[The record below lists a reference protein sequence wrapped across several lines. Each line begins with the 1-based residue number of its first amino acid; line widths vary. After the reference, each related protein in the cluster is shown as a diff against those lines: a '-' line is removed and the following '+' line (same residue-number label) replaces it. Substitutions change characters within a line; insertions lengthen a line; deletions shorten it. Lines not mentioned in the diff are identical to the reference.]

1 MTRVALRG
9 LWGRKLRTAL
19 TAVAIVLGVALVA
32 GTLVLTDS
40 IDKAF
45 DNIFTDSRQGSNV
58 VISGKSAFDLTDDSG
73 ATAPPLDES
82 LLQTV
87 TSQPDVAEA
96 EGSVSGNAQIIG
108 DDGKAIVYG
117 GAPNLGFSI
126 ANGDSRFN
134 PLTLTEGS
142 WPTGDEVVI
151 DGSTADKEGFKVG
164 DTVGVQGRG
173 PVEDLGISGIV
184 KFGSVSTIG
193 GATLAGFDLPT
204 AQRIFAM
211 DGKLDEISVAA
222 KPGVSDAQ
230 LATELEGVLPNDT
243 QVRTSADQAKDDAAD
258 TDEFITFLRTF
269 LLSFGGIAL
278 FVGAFVIAN
287 SLSITIAQR
296 TRELATLRT
305 IGASRRQVLKSIL
318 IESVVVGV
326 FASIVGLF
334 LGLGLAKG
342 LFWLFDAIGFTLPN
356 SGLTFETRTIV
367 VALVVGIIV
376 TVGASLRP
384 AIRATRVPPIA
395 AVREGATL
403 PESRFARF
411 RTLAALILTGLGFA
425 LVVYGLFGS
434 GLGTATILLSM
445 GVGALLVFIGVA
457 LFASKLVP
465 GLATV
470 LGWPTARVG
479 GVAGQLAR
487 GNAKRNPQRTAS
499 TAAAL
504 MIGLALVTL
513 VAVLG
518 QGIRSSFTGA
528 VDKIFVSDYAITAQN
543 NFSPIPTDAAE
554 AAAQT
559 PGVEAVA
566 DVRAG
571 QALVFGNVE
580 NVTAV
585 TPNAGEAIAL
595 DWSDGSQAVFGE
607 LGSDGVFVDDG
618 FAEDHNLTVGSPIR
632 ITVPSG
638 TVVPLVL
645 KGIFDPPAGGS
656 PFGTVTLSS
665 ATFDKNYDQPENLF
679 SFVKMKGGVT
689 DANTQAL
696 ENALTDF
703 PNAKAQTRDDFKDNQ
718 VSFLNNI
725 LNVLYLLLALSV
737 IVSLFGII
745 NTLVLTV
752 FERTREIGTLRAVG
766 MTRRQVR
773 RMIRYESVITALIGA
788 ALGIILGIVL
798 AGLLTARVDFINFDV
813 PVTQI
818 VVFAIAAILV
828 GILAAILPAR
838 RAARLNVLNALQYE

>member
-9 LWGRKLRTAL
+9 LLGRKLRTAL

-32 GTLVLTDS
+32 GTLILTDS
-40 IDKAF
+40 ISKAF
-45 DNIFTDSRQGSNV
+45 DNIFTDSRQGSSV

-73 ATAPPLDES
+73 ATAPPLNES

-87 TSQPDVAEA
+87 REQPDVAAA
-96 EGSVSGNAQIIG
+96 EGSVNGEAQLIG
-108 DDGKAIVYG
+108 DDNKAIVYG

-126 ANGDSRFN
+126 ENGNSPFN
-134 PLTLTEGS
+134 PLSLVEGS
-142 WPTGDEVVI
+142 WPSGDEVVI
-151 DGSTADKEGFKVG
+151 DGSTADKEGFVVG

-173 PVEDLGISGIV
+173 PVEQLRISGIV

-204 AQRIFAM
+204 AQRVFDM
-211 DGKLDEISVAA
+211 QGKLDEIAVAA
-222 KPGVSDAQ
+222 KAGVSDEQ
-230 LATELEGVLPNDT
+230 LAQALGDILPRNT
-243 QVRTSADQAKDDAAD
+243 QVRTADEQAQNDAKD
-258 TDEFITFLRTF
+258 TNSFISFLRTF

-305 IGASRRQVLKSIL
+305 VGASRRQVLKSIIL
-318 IESVVVGV
+318 EAIVVGV
-326 FASIVGLF
+326 LASVVGLF

-342 LFWLFDAIGFTLPN
+342 LFWLFDLIGFTLPN
-356 SGLTFETRTIV
+356 SGLLFETRTIV
-367 VALVVGIIV
+367 VALLVGVLV
-376 TVGASLRP
+376 TLGASLRP

-411 RTLAALILTGLGFA
+411 RTPGALLLTALGFA
-425 LVVYGLFGS
+425 GVIYGLFGP
-434 GLGTATILLSM
+434 GLGTAAILLFM
-445 GVGALLVFIGVA
+445 GAGALLVFFGVA

-465 GLATV
+465 AFASF
-470 LGWPTARVG
+470 LGWPTARFG
-479 GVAGQLAR
+479 GAAGRLAR
-487 GNAKRNPQRTAS
+487 GNARRNPQRTAS

-543 NFSPIPTDAAE
+543 NFSPIPIDAAD
-554 AAAQT
+554 AAANA
-559 PGVEAVA
+559 PGAEAVA
-566 DVRAG
+566 SVRAG
-571 QALVFGNVE
+571 QALVFGSADS
-580 NVTAV
+580 VTAV
-585 TPNAGEAIAL
+585 TPNAGQAIAL
-595 DWSDGSQAVFGE
+595 DWVAGSQSVYSDLGE
-607 LGSDGVFVDDG
+607 NGAFIDND
-618 FAEDHNLTVGSPIR
+618 FAKKHNLSLGSPIK
-632 ITVPSG
+632 ITVPNG
-638 TVVPLVL
+638 NVVPLVV
-645 KGIFDPPAGGS
+645 KGIFDPPPGGS
-656 PFGTVTLSS
+656 PFGQVTFSS
-665 ATFDKNYDQPENLF
+665 TTFDQNYDQPENLF

-689 DANTQAL
+689 DANTKAL
-696 ENALTDF
+696 EDSLKEF
-703 PNAKAQTRDDFKDNQ
+703 PNAKAQTRDQFKDNQ

-725 LNVLYLLLALSV
+725 LNVLYVLLALSV

-766 MTRRQVR
+766 MTRSQVR
-773 RMIRYESVITALIGA
+773 RMIRYESIITALIGA
-788 ALGIILGIVL
+788 ALGIVLGIVL
-798 AGLLTARVDFINFDV
+798 AGLLIARIDFINFSV
-813 PVTQI
+813 PTSQI
-818 VVFAIAAILV
+818 VLFAIAAVIV
-828 GILAAILPAR
+828 GIVAAILPAR
-838 RAARLNVLNALQYE
+838 RASKLNVLQALQYE

>member
-1 MTRVALRG
+1 MTRVALKG
-9 LWGRKLRTAL
+9 LWGRKLRTVL

-40 IDKAF
+40 IQKAF
-45 DNIFTDSRQGSNV
+45 DNIFTDSRQGSSV

-73 ATAPPLDES
+73 ATAPPLQES

-87 TSQPDVAEA
+87 QAQPDVAAA
-96 EGSVSGNAQIIG
+96 EGSVSGEAQLIG
-108 DDGKAIVYG
+108 SDNKAIVYG

-134 PLTLTEGS
+134 PLSLTEGA
-142 WPTGDEVVI
+142 WPTGNEVVI

-173 PVEDLGISGIV
+173 PVEQLRISGIV

-193 GATLAGFDLPT
+193 GATLAGFDLST
-204 AQRIFAM
+204 AQRIFGM
-211 DGKLDEISVAA
+211 QGKLDEIAVAA
-222 KPGVSDAQ
+222 KPGVSEQQLAAQ
-230 LATELEGVLPNDT
+230 LRSVLPTDT
-243 QVRTSADQAKDDAAD
+243 QVRTAADQAKKDAED
-258 TDEFITFLRTF
+258 TNSFITFLRTF

-305 IGASRRQVLKSIL
+305 VGASRRQVLRSI
-318 IESVVVGV
+318 IVEAVVVGV
-326 FASIVGLF
+326 LASIVGLF

-342 LFWLFDAIGFTLPN
+342 LFWLFDKIGFTLPN

-367 VALVVGIIV
+367 VALLVGIIV

-411 RTLAALILTGLGFA
+411 RTPGALIVTAIGFA
-425 LVVYGLFGS
+425 LLIYGLFGS
-434 GLGTATILLSM
+434 GLGTASVLLLM
-445 GVGALLVFIGVA
+445 GGGALLIFFGVA

-465 GLATV
+465 ALASV
-470 LGWPTARVG
+470 LGWPTAELG
-479 GVAGQLAR
+479 GAPGELAR
-487 GNAKRNPQRTAS
+487 GNARRNPQRTAS

-543 NFSPIPTDAAE
+543 NFSPIPIDAAQ
-554 AAAQT
+554 AAAKT

-571 QALVFGNVE
+571 QGLVFGKVE

-585 TPNAGEAIAL
+585 TPNAGDAISL
-595 DWSDGSQAVFGE
+595 DWVDGSQNVYGE
-607 LGSDGVFVDDG
+607 LGENGAFIDND
-618 FAEDHNLTVGSPIR
+618 FADKHNLKLGSPIDM
-632 ITVPSG
+632 TVPSG
-638 TVVPLVL
+638 AKVPLVV

-656 PFGTVTLSS
+656 PFGTVTLSA
-665 ATFDKNYDQPENLF
+665 ATFDQNYDQPENLF
-679 SFVKMKGGVT
+679 SFVKMNGGVT
-689 DANTQAL
+689 DTNTQAL
-696 ENALTDF
+696 ETSLRGF
-703 PNAKAQTRDDFKDNQ
+703 PNAKVQTRDQFKDNQ

-725 LNVLYLLLALSV
+725 LNILYILLALSV

-788 ALGIILGIVL
+788 ALGIVLGIVL
-798 AGLLTARVDFINFDV
+798 AGLLTARVDFINFAV
-813 PVTQI
+813 PVSQI
-818 VVFAIAAILV
+818 VIFAIAAIIV
-828 GILAAILPAR
+828 GIVAAILPAR
-838 RAARLNVLNALQYE
+838 RASKLNVLEALQYE

>member
-9 LWGRKLRTAL
+9 LFGRKLRTVL

-40 IDKAF
+40 IQKAF
-45 DNIFTDSRQGSNV
+45 DNIFTDSRQGSSV

-73 ATAPPLDES
+73 ATAPPLQES
-82 LLQTV
+82 LLSTV
-87 TSQPDVAEA
+87 QSQPDVAEA
-96 EGSVSGNAQIIG
+96 EGSVSGEAQLIG
-108 DDGKAIVYG
+108 DDNKAIVYG

-126 ANGDSRFN
+126 ANGESQFN
-134 PLTLTEGS
+134 PLTLVEGE
-142 WPTGDEVVI
+142 WPSGDEVVI
-151 DGSTADKEGFKVG
+151 DGQTAKKESFQVG

-173 PVEDLGISGIV
+173 PVEKLHISGIV

-204 AQRIFAM
+204 AQRIFDM
-211 DGKLDEISVAA
+211 EGKLDEIAVAA
-222 KPGVSDAQ
+222 KPGVSDQQ
-230 LATELEGVLPNDT
+230 LATELRGALPANT
-243 QVRTSADQAKDDAAD
+243 QVRTAADQAKDDASD
-258 TDEFITFLRTF
+258 TNQFISFLRTF

-305 IGASRRQVLKSIL
+305 VGASRRQVLRSIL

-326 FASIVGLF
+326 LASIVGLF

-356 SGLTFETRTIV
+356 SGLTFETRTII
-367 VALVVGIIV
+367 VALVVGIVV

-411 RTLAALILTGLGFA
+411 RTPAAVVVAILGFA
-425 LVVYGLFGS
+425 LVIYGLFG
-434 GLGTATILLSM
+434 GGGTATVLLSM
-445 GVGALLVFIGVA
+445 GAGALLVFIGVA
-457 LFASKLVP
+457 LFAARLVP
-465 GLATV
+465 AFATV
-470 LGWPTARVG
+470 LGWPTARFG
-479 GVAGQLAR
+479 GASGQLAQ
-487 GNAKRNPQRTAS
+487 GNARRNPQRTAS

-543 NFSPIPTDAAE
+543 NFSPLPVDAAE
-554 AAAQT
+554 AASRA

-566 DVRAG
+566 SVRAG
-571 QALVFGNVE
+571 QALAFGSVE

-585 TPNAGEAIAL
+585 TPNAGDAIAL
-595 DWSDGSQAVFGE
+595 DWSEGSQAVFSE
-607 LGSDGVFVDDG
+607 LGENGAFVDNDY
-618 FAEDHNLTVGSPIR
+618 AETHNLQIGSPIK
-632 ITVPSG
+632 ITVPNG
-638 TVVPLVL
+638 DVVPLVI

-656 PFGTVTLSS
+656 PFGTVTFSS
-665 ATFDKNYDQPENLF
+665 ATFDKNFDQPENLF
-679 SFVKMKGGVT
+679 SFVKMTGGVT
-689 DANTQAL
+689 DENTQAL
-696 ENALTDF
+696 ENSLKDF
-703 PNAKAQTRDDFKDNQ
+703 PNAKAQTRDEFKDNQ

-725 LNVLYLLLALSV
+725 LNVLYILLALSV

-788 ALGIILGIVL
+788 ALGIVLGLVL
-798 AGLLTARVDFINFDV
+798 AALLTARVDFINFAV

-818 VVFAIAAILV
+818 VVFAIAAIIV
-828 GILAAILPAR
+828 GIVAAILPAR
-838 RAARLNVLNALQYE
+838 RAAKLNVLQALQYE

>member
-9 LWGRKLRTAL
+9 LWGRKLRTLL

-40 IDKAF
+40 IQKAF
-45 DNIFTDSRQGSNV
+45 DNIFTDSRQGSSV

-73 ATAPPLDES
+73 ATAPPMDES
-82 LLQTV
+82 VLQTV
-87 TSQPDVAEA
+87 RDQPDVAEA
-96 EGSVSGNAQIIG
+96 EGSVSGDAQIIG
-108 DDGKAIVYG
+108 DNGKSIVYG

-126 ANGDSRFN
+126 ENGDSRFN
-134 PLTLTEGS
+134 PLTLVEGE
-142 WPTGDEVVI
+142 WPTGNEVVI
-151 DGSTADKEGFKVG
+151 DGATADKEGFEVG

-173 PVEDLGISGIV
+173 PVEDLRISGIV

-204 AQRIFAM
+204 AQQIFARE
-211 DGKLDEISVAA
+211 GKLDEIAVAA
-222 KPGVSDAQ
+222 NTGVSDTQ
-230 LATELEGVLPNDT
+230 LANELRTVLPKDT
-243 QVRTSADQAKDDAAD
+243 QVRTGAEQAQDDAQD

-305 IGASRRQVLKSIL
+305 VGASRRQVLRSIL
-318 IESVVVGV
+318 LESVVVGV
-326 FASIVGLF
+326 LASIVGLL
-334 LGLGLAKG
+334 LGLALAKG

-356 SGLTFETRTIV
+356 SGLVFETRTIII
-367 VALVVGIIV
+367 ALVVGIIV

-411 RTLAALILTGLGFA
+411 RTPAALILTAIGFA
-425 LVVYGLFGS
+425 LVVYALFGS
-434 GLGTATILLSM
+434 GLGTASILLSM
-445 GVGALLVFIGVA
+445 GAGALLVFIGVA

-465 GLATV
+465 ALATV
-470 LGWPTARVG
+470 LGWPTARMG
-479 GVAGQLAR
+479 GAAGRLAR

-543 NFSPIPTDAAE
+543 NFSPIPTDAAD
-554 AAAQT
+554 AAANA
-559 PGVEAVA
+559 PGAEAVA
-566 DVRAG
+566 SVRAG
-571 QALVFGNVE
+571 QALVFGGVE

-595 DWSDGSQAVFGE
+595 DWSDGSQAVYSQLGE
-607 LGSDGVFVDDG
+607 DGAFIDDG
-618 FAEDHNLTVGSPIR
+618 FAEDHNLTVGSPIK
-632 ITVPSG
+632 ITAPDG
-638 TVVPLVL
+638 TVVPLVI
-645 KGIFDPPAGGS
+645 KGIFDPPPGGS
-656 PFGTVTLSS
+656 PFGIVTFSA

-679 SFVKMKGGVT
+679 SFVKMTGGVT
-689 DANTQAL
+689 DANTEAL
-696 ENALTDF
+696 DNSLKDF
-703 PNAKAQTRDDFKDNQ
+703 PNAKAQTRDQFKDNQ

-737 IVSLFGII
+737 IVSLFGIV

-766 MTRRQVR
+766 MTRSQVR

-798 AGLLTARVDFINFDV
+798 AALLIVRVDFIKFDV
-813 PVTQI
+813 PVGQI
-818 VVFAIAAILV
+818 VVFAIAAIIV
-828 GILAAILPAR
+828 GIFAAILPAR

>member
-9 LWGRKLRTAL
+9 LFGRKLRTVL

-40 IDKAF
+40 IQKAF
-45 DNIFTDSRQGSNV
+45 DNIFTDSRQGSSV

-73 ATAPPLDES
+73 ATAPPLQES
-82 LLQTV
+82 LLSTV
-87 TSQPDVAEA
+87 QSQPDVAEA
-96 EGSVSGNAQIIG
+96 EGSVSGEAQLIG
-108 DDGKAIVYG
+108 DDNKAIVYG

-126 ANGDSRFN
+126 ANGESQFN
-134 PLTLTEGS
+134 PLTLVEGE
-142 WPTGDEVVI
+142 WPSGDEVVI
-151 DGSTADKEGFKVG
+151 DGQTAKKESFQVG

-173 PVEDLGISGIV
+173 PVEKLHISGIV

-204 AQRIFAM
+204 AQRIFDM
-211 DGKLDEISVAA
+211 EGKLDEIAVAA
-222 KPGVSDAQ
+222 KPGVSDQQ
-230 LATELEGVLPNDT
+230 LATELRGALPANT
-243 QVRTSADQAKDDAAD
+243 QVRTAADQAKDDASD
-258 TDEFITFLRTF
+258 TNQFISFLRTF

-305 IGASRRQVLKSIL
+305 VGASRRQVLRSIL

-326 FASIVGLF
+326 LASIVGLF

-356 SGLTFETRTIV
+356 SGLTFETRTII
-367 VALVVGIIV
+367 VALVVGIVV

-411 RTLAALILTGLGFA
+411 RTPAAVIVAILGFA
-425 LVVYGLFGS
+425 LVIYGLFG
-434 GLGTATILLSM
+434 GGGTATVLLSM
-445 GVGALLVFIGVA
+445 GAGALLVFIGVA
-457 LFASKLVP
+457 LFAARLVP
-465 GLATV
+465 AFATV
-470 LGWPTARVG
+470 LGWPTARFG
-479 GVAGQLAR
+479 GVSGQLAQ
-487 GNAKRNPQRTAS
+487 GNARRNPQRTAS

-543 NFSPIPTDAAE
+543 NFSPLPVDAAE
-554 AAAQT
+554 AASRAS
-559 PGVEAVA
+559 GVEAVA
-566 DVRAG
+566 SVRAG
-571 QALVFGNVE
+571 QALAFGSVE

-585 TPNAGEAIAL
+585 TPNAGDAIAL
-595 DWSDGSQAVFGE
+595 DWSEGSQAVFSE
-607 LGSDGVFVDDG
+607 LGENGAFVDNDY
-618 FAEDHNLTVGSPIR
+618 AEKHNLQIGSPIK
-632 ITVPSG
+632 ITVPNG
-638 TVVPLVL
+638 DVVPLVI

-656 PFGTVTLSS
+656 PFGTVTFSS
-665 ATFDKNYDQPENLF
+665 ATFDKNFDQPENLF
-679 SFVKMKGGVT
+679 SFVKMTGGVT
-689 DANTQAL
+689 DENTQAL
-696 ENALTDF
+696 ENSLKDF
-703 PNAKAQTRDDFKDNQ
+703 PNAKAQTRDEFKDNQ

-725 LNVLYLLLALSV
+725 LNVLYILLALSV

-788 ALGIILGIVL
+788 ALGIVLGLVL
-798 AGLLTARVDFINFDV
+798 AGLLTARVDFINFAV

-818 VVFAIAAILV
+818 VVFAIAAIIV
-828 GILAAILPAR
+828 GIVAAILPAR
-838 RAARLNVLNALQYE
+838 RAAKLNVLQALQYE

>member
-9 LWGRKLRTAL
+9 LLGRKLRTVL

-40 IDKAF
+40 IQKAF
-45 DNIFTDSRQGSNV
+45 DNIFTDSRQGSSV
-58 VISGKSAFDLTDDSG
+58 VISGKSAFDLSEGSG
-73 ATAPPLDES
+73 ATAPPLSDS
-82 LLQTV
+82 LLDTV
-87 TSQPDVAEA
+87 KQQPDIAEA
-96 EGSVSGNAQIIG
+96 EGSVSGEAQLIG
-108 DDGKAIVYG
+108 EDNKAIVYG

-134 PLTLTEGS
+134 PLTLVEGA
-142 WPTGDEVVI
+142 WPSGNEVVI
-151 DGSTADKEGFKVG
+151 DGATADKEGFKVG
-164 DTVGVQGRG
+164 DTIGVQARG
-173 PVEDLGISGIV
+173 PVEHLRISGIV

-204 AQRIFAM
+204 AQRIFDM
-211 DGKLDEISVAA
+211 GGKLDEIAVAA
-222 KPGVSDAQ
+222 KPGVSDQ
-230 LATELEGVLPNDT
+230 ELAGELKSVLPQNT
-243 QVRTSADQAKDDAAD
+243 QVRTAADQAKNDAKD
-258 TDEFITFLRTF
+258 TNSFINFLRTF

-305 IGASRRQVLKSIL
+305 VGASRRQVLRSII
-318 IESVVVGV
+318 IEAFVVGV

-356 SGLTFETRTIV
+356 SGLVFETRTII
-367 VALVVGIIV
+367 VALLVGIIV

-403 PESRFARF
+403 PESRYARF
-411 RTLAALILTGLGFA
+411 RTPGALVLTAIGFA
-425 LVVYGLFGS
+425 LIVFGLFGS
-434 GLGTATILLSM
+434 GLGTAAVLLLM
-445 GVGALLVFIGVA
+445 GGGALLVFFGVA

-465 GLATV
+465 ALATL
-470 LGWPTARVG
+470 LGWPTARLG
-479 GVAGQLAR
+479 GASGQLAR

-543 NFSPIPTDAAE
+543 NFSPLPIDAAE
-554 AAAQT
+554 AAAKA
-559 PGVEAVA
+559 PGAEAVA
-566 DVRAG
+566 SVRAG
-571 QALVFGNVE
+571 QGLVYGNVE

-585 TPNAGEAIAL
+585 TPNAGQAIAL
-595 DWSDGSQAVFGE
+595 DWTDGSQAVYSE
-607 LGSDGVFVDDG
+607 LGNDGAFIDND
-618 FAEDHNLTVGSPIR
+618 FAKKHTLTLGSPVKV
-632 ITVPSG
+632 TAPDG
-638 TVVPLVL
+638 TVIPLVI

-656 PFGTVTLSS
+656 PFGIVTFSS
-665 ATFDKNYDQPENLF
+665 ATFDKNYDQPQNLF
-679 SFVKMKGGVT
+679 SFVKMDGGVT

-696 ENALTDF
+696 DKSLADF
-703 PNAKAQTRDDFKDNQ
+703 PNAKAQTRNEFKDNQ

-725 LNVLYLLLALSV
+725 LNVLYILLALSV
-737 IVSLFGII
+737 IVSLFGIV

-773 RMIRYESVITALIGA
+773 RMIRYESIITAMIGA
-788 ALGIILGIVL
+788 ALGIGLGIVL
-798 AGLLTARVDFINFDV
+798 AALLTARVDFINFSL
-813 PVTQI
+813 PVSQI
-818 VVFAIAAILV
+818 VVFAIAAIIV

-838 RAARLNVLNALQYE
+838 RAAKLNVLRALQYE